1 MIASLSPICD
11 CRFSFMHY
19 DFADMNAK
27 TCANF
32 PHVLAAEKKYS
43 ADWWRIDIRVPSEC
57 DAPAEEG

>member
-1 MIASLSPICD
+1 
-11 CRFSFMHY
+11 MHY

-32 PHVLAAEKKYS
+32 PQLLAAEKKYS

-57 DAPAEEG
+57 DAPTEEG